1 MIKCRSPRSLVWGIR
16 NLLWFLVRSEHAVS
30 GRNVC
35 NNVSQRHAPQKD
47 PTATSNM
54 FRKFGELW
62 TSEMFADI
70 GLQYREEGLAVASIA
85 RDDPSTL
92 PGDDPFPRAH

>member
-1 MIKCRSPRSLVWGIR
+1 
-16 NLLWFLVRSEHAVS
+16 
-30 GRNVC
+30 
-35 NNVSQRHAPQKD
+35 
-47 PTATSNM
+47 M